1 MLVSRFYRPSL
12 VSLVAFRRRRRHDFF
27 LVNGRVVTCLLRLP
41 CICHTL
47 GFLTLFFAFDDG
59 AGLPLGHYAGLSQPF
74 GLGHEQR
81 FEPGHEAVHWVRSVF
96 WACNW
101 VH

>member
-27 LVNGRVVTCLLRLP
+27 LVN
-41 CICHTL
+41 
-47 GFLTLFFAFDDG
+47 
-59 AGLPLGHYAGLSQPF
+59 GLPLGHYAGLSQPF